1 MRSSSCSGRALGKLL
16 MSFSFVFGGT
26 QGEISFMRFFQ
37 LMSLKKRC
45 SLISLIPFLAPMRF
59 LGSL

>member
-1 MRSSSCSGRALGKLL
+1 
-16 MSFSFVFGGT
+16 MSFSFVFGGI

-59 LGSL
+59 LGSLKSNLKSKSLASGFI